1 MATIND
7 FGIDANN
14 TGLYQPKARN
24 KWKVVFLNLGGP
36 RNETTGEAS
45 RSSNGKTPASLD
57 GNRNAITMQCTNF
70 ARPSLSFDEVALHRY
85 NSVGYVAAK
94 HSWSECSMTLEDDV
108 TSYATKL
115 LQQQLERQQ
124 YLVGDT
130 GPGTPNLL
138 GTASTASQYKFSC
151 ELVMLDGG
159 TWDTETWQLQ
169 GCWFKSINWG
179 DLDYSDG
186 SQVKIECTLRFD
198 HAVQR
203 FPSQHQYGYAIGGLG
218 SISGDTGASPGL
230 PTTNMA

>member
-1 MATIND
+1 MATIMD
-7 FGIDANN
+7 IGIDPQNV
-14 TGLYQPKARN
+14 GLYQPKARN
-24 KWKVVFLNLGGP
+24 RWKAVFLNLGGP
-36 RNETTGEAS
+36 RNEVTGLAS
-45 RSSNGKTPASLD
+45 MQSNAAAISPTQ
-57 GNRNAITMQCTNF
+57 NAITMQCTNF

-115 LQQQLERQQ
+115 LRDQLERQQ
-124 YLVGDT
+124 YLVGIST
-130 GPGTPNLL
+130 PGAPNLL

-151 ELVMLDGG
+151 ELAMLDGG
-159 TWDTETWQLQ
+159 VNETEIWQLQ

-203 FPSQHQYGYAIGGLG
+203 FPDGIAYGTALGGAG
-218 SISGDTGASPGL
+218 SVI
-230 PTTNMA
+230 

>member
-14 TGLYQPKARN
+14 IGLWQPKARN
-24 KWKVVFLNLGGP
+24 KWKAVFLNLGGP
-36 RNETTGEAS
+36 RNTTVGQEAS
-45 RSSNGKTPASLD
+45 SSNAQAISPHQ
-57 GNRNAITMQCTNF
+57 NAITMQCTNF

-108 TSYATKL
+108 TSRATKL
-115 LQQQLERQQ
+115 LRDQLERQQ
-124 YLVGDT
+124 YLVGFST
-130 GPGTPNLL
+130 PGAPNLL

-159 TWDTETWQLQ
+159 DLDTEIWQLQ

-203 FPSQHQYGYAIGGLG
+203 LTDRQYGVAIGGLG
-218 SISGDTGASPGL
+218 SIVNDGVAQPGL
-230 PTTNMA
+230 PTTIGA